1 MGYEYAHGGVSPQ
14 ECVVPDLMV
23 ERATGALKAE
33 IVDMTWRGMRCRVTV
48 RSNASGVRVD
58 LRLNWK
64 RPDTSIVAGV
74 KEVSPNGEAS
84 VVVEKDVYEGASA
97 TVVALD
103 AAGNVLD
110 RKTTTV
116 GEAQ

>member
-1 MGYEYAHGGVSPQ
+1 
-14 ECVVPDLMV
+14 
-23 ERATGALKAE
+23 
-33 IVDMTWRGMRCRVTV
+33 VTV

-64 RPDTSIVAGV
+64 RPDTSIVAAT
-74 KEVSPNGEAS
+74 KEVSTEGEAS
-84 VVVEKDVYEGASA
+84 LVVEKDAYETASA

-103 AAGNVLD
+103 AAGNILD

-116 GEAQ
+116 GEA